1 MKNKKLSKELFSYLV
16 AGGLTTAVNFV
27 VYYILIYLGIEYKIS
42 NTAAFVASVIFAFIV
57 NKKYVFYSN
66 NGFINEFIKFSLGRF
81 ATYALDIGCMI
92 LLVEFSNTGEYIAK
106 IWTNILVI
114 VANYFISKFWAFKQ

>member
-16 AGGLTTAVNFV
+16 AGGLTTAINFI
-27 VYYILIYLGIEYKIS
+27 VYYILIYTGIEYKIS
-42 NTAAFVASVIFAFIV
+42 NTAAFVASVLFAFIV

-66 NGFINEFIKFSLGRF
+66 NGVINEFIKFSLGRI
-81 ATYALDIGCMI
+81 ATYSLDIGCMI
-92 LLVEFSNTGEYIAK
+92 LLVEFLNTGEYMAK

-114 VANYFISKFWAFKQ
+114 AANYFVSKFWAFKQ

>member
-1 MKNKKLSKELFSYLV
+1 MKNKKLSRELFSYLV
-16 AGGLTTAVNFV
+16 AGGLTTAVNFI
-27 VYYILIYLGIEYKIS
+27 VYYLLIYVGIEYKIS
-42 NTAAFVASVIFAFIV
+42 NTIAFFASVIFAFIV

-66 NGFINEFIKFSLGRF
+66 NGALNEFIKFSLGRI

-92 LLVEFSNTGEYIAK
+92 LLVEFFNTGEYMAK